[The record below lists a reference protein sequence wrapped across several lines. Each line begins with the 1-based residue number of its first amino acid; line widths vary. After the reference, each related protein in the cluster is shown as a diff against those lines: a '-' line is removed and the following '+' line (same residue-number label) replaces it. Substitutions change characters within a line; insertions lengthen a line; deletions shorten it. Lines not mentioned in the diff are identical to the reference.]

1 MAEFALQNITKDQ
14 TWKNLRQ
21 ERNRR
26 LSEVDWV
33 FVEDVQ
39 LSDENYKAWVAY
51 RKALRELPS
60 TTEDPENPIWPEKPS
75 IITGPSATFNENTEI
90 KRILDENNQ
99 LMAKMI
105 KIEKRLTDQELKL
118 IKLSR
123 HK

>member
-1 MAEFALQNITKDQ
+1 MAEFVLQNITKDQ

-60 TTEDPENPIWPEKPS
+60 TTEDTENPIWPEKPS

-123 HK
+123 RK

>member
-14 TWKNLRQ
+14 TWKNLRE

-26 LSEVDWV
+26 LAEVDWV

-123 HK
+123 RK